1 MKSRKIDRNLKPPV
15 PRQRFA
21 NDFRMSIVLATA
33 CRFAIYLAL
42 AVCVGCD
49 SAPEGQ
55 GGPNE
60 KTLGQSDGKPKIFA
74 VGYPLAWVTSQ
85 IVGDFAVVECPAANS
100 EFPDRWRPDRATLAK
115 MQVADLIISNGSA
128 APYAKWLQT
137 SSLPSERLIEAATR
151 GLSLSDFISVED
163 IQIVHSHGPEGEHS
177 HPTMVSRTWLGPK
190 VLAKQAA
197 FIEQQL
203 SKRFPDQATA
213 FGENLSALN
222 IELDSVS
229 GDLQPSETDATISV
243 LSATPEMKFLTRF
256 TQFEDRHFNWTPDT
270 TRQQAIADFEKRRR
284 ERKVGS
290 KNGDTADRPAV
301 PVVIFPNRLK
311 DLAQQID
318 DSLTSSNYRA
328 VFIDL
333 LDRELP
339 DKDFLTRLRANVA
352 TVVLIRQIASPTADS
367 Q

>member
-1 MKSRKIDRNLKPPV
+1 
-15 PRQRFA
+15 
-21 NDFRMSIVLATA
+21 
-33 CRFAIYLAL
+33 
-42 AVCVGCD
+42 
-49 SAPEGQ
+49 
-55 GGPNE
+55 
-60 KTLGQSDGKPKIFA
+60 
-74 VGYPLAWVTSQ
+74 
-85 IVGDFAVVECPAANS
+85 
-100 EFPDRWRPDRATLAK
+100 

-190 VLAKQAA
+190 VLGKQAA

-243 LSATPEMKFLTRF
+243 LSATPHRTNR
-256 TQFEDRHFNWTPDT
+256 T
-270 TRQQAIADFEKRRR
+270 TH
-284 ERKVGS
+284 S
-290 KNGDTADRPAV
+290 
-301 PVVIFPNRLK
+301 
-311 DLAQQID
+311 
-318 DSLTSSNYRA
+318 
-328 VFIDL
+328 
-333 LDRELP
+333 
-339 DKDFLTRLRANVA
+339 
-352 TVVLIRQIASPTADS
+352 IASRTWPSKSTIRLPAAITEPCLSICSTANF
-367 Q
+367 QTKIF